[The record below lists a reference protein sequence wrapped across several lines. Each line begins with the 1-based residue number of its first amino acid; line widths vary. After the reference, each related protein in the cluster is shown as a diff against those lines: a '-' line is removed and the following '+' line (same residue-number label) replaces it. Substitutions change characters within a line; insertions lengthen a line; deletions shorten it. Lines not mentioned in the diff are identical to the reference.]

1 MVWAKSVGKGDGPLK
16 KKICVIGTGYAGL
29 ANSAC
34 LADLGNGVIGIDRD
48 PSKIEKL
55 NQGILPIYEPGLA
68 EIIQRNVDA
77 GRLVFSTSYDEGLQ
91 DAEFVFVCVGTPS
104 GVEGEASLEDVKQAA
119 IEIAVRIHEPLTIVN
134 RSTVPIGTGD
144 WMSGVIEEYLERRS
158 VSFSVVSNPEFLRE
172 GSAIYDWMH
181 PDRIVLGAV
190 DLAAAERV
198 SRLYRSLGA
207 ELIVTDP
214 RTAEMIKYAANAFLA
229 SKISFINEIANICEA
244 LGADVRTVAHGMG
257 TDRRISPHFL
267 EAGIGWGGSCFPKDV
282 SALAYIAAV
291 HGQHPQMLRAVMEIN
306 TDQRKRAVTKVREI
320 LGGFR
325 GKSIAI
331 WGLSFKPNTDDLR
344 DAPAISVVRM
354 LLNEGALVHAYDPV
368 AMENARQIL
377 PNVVYCSNPYDAVQE
392 ADAVLLLTEWNEF
405 KQLDMSHVRHL
416 MRQPILLDGRNV
428 YDPQQ
433 MKELGFIYRGMG
445 RGYSGEV
452 F

>member
-1 MVWAKSVGKGDGPLK
+1 LK
-16 KKICVIGTGYAGL
+16 KRICVVGTGYAGL

-34 LADLGNGVIGIDRD
+34 LADLGHGVVGVDVD
-48 PSKIEKL
+48 EPKIAQL
-55 NQGILPIYEPGLA
+55 NRGSLPIYEPGLA
-68 EIIQRNVDA
+68 EVIQRNMEA
-77 GRLVFSTSYDEGLQ
+77 GRLIFTTLYDEGMQ
-91 DAEFVFVCVGTPS
+91 DAEFVFVCVSTPP
-104 GVEGEASLEDVKQAA
+104 GAEGETDLADVERAA
-119 IEIAVRIHEPLTIVN
+119 IEIARHIHQPVTIVN

-144 WMSGVIEEYLERRS
+144 WMSGVIRENLTRRD
-158 VSFSVVSNPEFLRE
+158 VAYAVVSNPEFLRE
-172 GSAIYDWMH
+172 GSAVYDWMH
-181 PDRIVLGAV
+181 PDRIVLGGTDPKAV
-190 DLAAAERV
+190 ERV

-214 RTAEMIKYAANAFLA
+214 RTAEMIKYATNAFLA

-282 SALAYIAAV
+282 AALSYMAAV

-306 TDQRKRAVTKVREI
+306 TDQRKRVVTKVREI

-325 GKSIAI
+325 GKAIGI
-331 WGLSFKPNTDDLR
+331 WGLTFKPNTDDLR
-344 DAPAISVVRM
+344 DAPSISIVHM
-354 LLNEGALVHAYDPV
+354 LVNEGAKVSAYDPV
-368 AMENARQIL
+368 ASDKARSML
-377 PNVVYCSNPYDAVQE
+377 SGVTFAENPYDAVRD

-405 KQLDMSHVRHL
+405 KQLDMARVRSL
-416 MRQPILLDGRNV
+416 MRRPVLLDGRNV
-428 YDPQQ
+428 YDPQR

-445 RGYSGEV
+445 RGYSGEG

>member
-1 MVWAKSVGKGDGPLK
+1 MK
-16 KKICVIGTGYAGL
+16 KRICVVGTGYAGL

-34 LADLGNGVIGIDRD
+34 LADLGNGVIGVDLDRT
-48 PSKIEKL
+48 KIEQL
-55 NQGILPIYEPGLA
+55 NQGTLPIYEPGLA
-68 EIIQRNVDA
+68 EIVKRNLEA
-77 GRLVFSTSYDEGLQ
+77 GRLSFTTSYDEGMQ

-104 GVEGEASLEDVKQAA
+104 GVEGETDLGDVERAA
-119 IEIAVRIHEPLTIVN
+119 VEIAARIHHPVCIVN

-144 WMSGVIEEYLERRS
+144 WMLDVISSHLEDRQ
-158 VSFSVVSNPEFLRE
+158 VLFTVVSNPEFLRE
-172 GSAIYDWMH
+172 GSAVYDWMH
-181 PDRIVLGAV
+181 PDRIVLGAT
-190 DLAAAERV
+190 DAAAADQV
-198 SRLYRSLGA
+198 SQLYRSLGA

-229 SKISFINEIANICEA
+229 SKISFINEMANVCEA

-282 SALAYIAAV
+282 KALAYIAAV

-325 GKSIAI
+325 GKVIGV

-344 DAPAISVVRM
+344 DAPAISIIRM
-354 LLNEGALVHAYDPV
+354 LQNEGAAVRVYDPV
-368 AMENARQIL
+368 SMKGAKQIL
-377 PNVVYCSNPYDAVQE
+377 PRIVYCDSPYSAAQD
-392 ADAVLLLTEWNEF
+392 ADAVFLVTEWNEF
-405 KQLDMSHVRHL
+405 KQLDMARVRDL

-433 MKELGFIYRGMG
+433 MREMGFIYRGMG
-445 RGYSGEV
+445 RGYSGEAL
-452 F
+452 